1 MLHKVKILRNVA
13 CNMEVGFNTIVNYNP
28 GYVHNHTCDI
38 LLLVVTIG
46 THIYLW
52 GRHRY
57 RILLNGTCSEEQTA
71 ISCTRP
77 RNETA

>member
-46 THIYLW
+46 THIYL
-52 GRHRY
+52 
-57 RILLNGTCSEEQTA
+57 
-71 ISCTRP
+71 
-77 RNETA
+77 